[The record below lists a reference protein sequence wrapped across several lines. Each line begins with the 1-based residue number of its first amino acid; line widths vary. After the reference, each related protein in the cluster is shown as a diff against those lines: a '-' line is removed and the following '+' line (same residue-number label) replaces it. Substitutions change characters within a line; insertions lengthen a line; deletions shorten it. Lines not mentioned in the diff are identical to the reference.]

1 MEFLRILKN
10 NKMKSISKFSFLVA
24 LFTVNVLIAQQ
35 DPNFTLYNF
44 NMNIINPA
52 YAGANNEKE
61 LNLSHRSQWLG
72 VDNSPNTQTL
82 SYSMPLKNNLG
93 FGISIVNDKVF
104 ILSET
109 DIAVDVSYKLKVSET
124 HNLFFGV
131 KAGGGF
137 VNIDLNNA
145 GAPGGD
151 PLFTANQSFFN
162 PHLGAGL
169 YLKHK
174 KYYVTISTPNFLNGK
189 RYEKKGNTP
198 KAAVDNMHLYLG
210 TGYSFTINDNF
221 ELNAVCFKYDNNFS
235 KYRLI
240 SSNMRYMCLGTYD
253 SLYEFRINSTKK
265 AIITEGEIECISI
278 RNVTDLDLYALHNV
292 NSLKVGEHQDIS
304 KYEEIF
310 VFLDNDKYNEVK
322 DKVYNDLKA
331 IYKGKITMR
340 PKFTS
345 DDKNLDFNS
354 FLINKGVDK
363 LRRYVLKLIKEEI

>member
-82 SYSMPLKNNLG
+82 SYSTPLKNNLG
-93 FGISIVNDKVF
+93 FGISMVNDKVF
-104 ILSET
+104 VLSET
-109 DIAVDVSYKLKVSET
+109 DIAIDLSYKLKVSET
-124 HNLFFGV
+124 HSLFFGV

-137 VNIDLNNA
+137 VNIDLNNV

-210 TGYSFTINDNF
+210 TGYSFIINDNF
-221 ELNAVCFKYDNNFS
+221 ELTPAFMMRHVNGAPTSYDVSSTLKMYQKFNLGAN
-235 KYRLI
+235 YRLDEAI
-240 SSNMRYMCLGTYD
+240 SVYSLVKVIDKLKFGFAYD
-253 SLYEFRINSTKK
+253 
-265 AIITEGEIECISI
+265 ITTSEVDAVGA
-278 RNVTDLDLYALHNV
+278 N
-292 NSLKVGEHQDIS
+292 NSLELIL
-304 KYEEIF
+304 KY
-310 VFLDNDKYNEVK
+310 
-322 DKVYNDLKA
+322 
-331 IYKGKITMR
+331 
-340 PKFTS
+340 KF
-345 DDKNLDFNS
+345 
-354 FLINKGVDK
+354 
-363 LRRYVLKLIKEEI
+363 